1 MLHLLYGENDL
12 QREEALAEIVQQA
25 GLMPDLRDLN
35 TEVLEGS
42 ATAADLLRAC
52 STIPFLGDVRIV
64 IARDL
69 LSQKKGPATKEADE
83 IAAYL
88 PDLPSTTILIFCES
102 KALSAKNPV
111 LAQAKKLNANIQAF
125 AVPKSRDLSGW
136 IVQRTK
142 MHHGAIDFNA
152 AALLGQNIGPN
163 LRLLDQEIRK
173 LMLYC
178 GENKPITVEDVKVMA
193 PYIQSADVIF
203 AMVDAIGQRD
213 PRSAALYLHRWLE
226 VGEHPL
232 GIFGMIVRQ
241 FRLLLQVRWL
251 ADRNM
256 SEPDIAARLKLHSFV
271 TGKIRAQAQHFTP
284 EQLRAAYQ
292 LLVDSDLAIKR
303 GLLEAEAA
311 LDLLIVQL
319 TSL

>member
-1 MLHLLYGENDL
+1 MLHLLHGENEL

-25 GLMPDLRDLN
+25 GLTPDLRDLN
-35 TEVLEGS
+35 TEVLES
-42 ATAADLLRAC
+42 PVTAAALCRAC

-64 IARDL
+64 IAREL
-69 LSQKKGPATKEADE
+69 LAQTKGQAGKEIDE

-88 PDLPSTTILIFCES
+88 PDLPHTTILIFCES
-102 KALSAKNPV
+102 KAIAAKNPV
-111 LAQAKKLNANIQAF
+111 LAQAKKLNADIRAF
-125 AVPKSRDLSGW
+125 AVPNTKELSRW
-136 IVQRTK
+136 IVDRTK
-142 MHHGAIDFNA
+142 MHQGVIDFNA

-178 GENKPITVEDVKVMA
+178 GENKAITVEDVKVMA

-203 AMVDAIGQRD
+203 AMVDAVGQRN
-213 PRSAALYLHRWLE
+213 PRDAMLYLHRLLE

-241 FRLLLQVRWL
+241 FRLLIQVRWL
-251 ADRNM
+251 ADRRM
-256 SEPDIAARLKLHSFV
+256 SEPDIAKRLKLHPYV
-271 TGKIRAQAQHFTP
+271 TGKIRAQAQRFTP
-284 EQLRAAYQ
+284 EQLRTAYQ
-292 LLVDSDLAIKR
+292 VLVDSDLAIKR

-311 LDLLIVQL
+311 LDLLVAQL

>member
-1 MLHLLYGENDL
+1 MLHLLHGENDL
-12 QREEALAEIVQQA
+12 QREEALSEIIQQA
-25 GLMPDLRDLN
+25 GLTPDLRDLN
-35 TEVLEGS
+35 TEVLEVPV
-42 ATAADLLRAC
+42 TAAALRRAC

-64 IARDL
+64 IAREL
-69 LSQKKGPATKEADE
+69 LSQTKGRAANEIDE

-88 PDLPSTTILIFCES
+88 PDLPSTAILIFCES
-102 KALSAKNPV
+102 KAIAAKNPA

-125 AVPKSRDLSGW
+125 AVPKTKELSRW
-136 IVQRTK
+136 IVERTK
-142 MHHGAIDFNA
+142 MHQGAIDFNA

-178 GENKPITVEDVKVMA
+178 GENNPITVEAVKVMA

-203 AMVDAIGQRD
+203 TVVDAIGQRN
-213 PRSAALYLHRWLE
+213 PRDAALYLHRLLE
-226 VGEHPL
+226 AGEHPL

-241 FRLLLQVRWL
+241 FRLLIQVRWL
-251 ADRNM
+251 ADRRVR
-256 SEPDIAARLKLHSFV
+256 EPDIAKRLKLHPYV
-271 TGKIRAQAQHFTP
+271 TKKIRAQAQHFTP

-292 LLVDSDLAIKR
+292 LLADSDLSIKR